1 MSSGPASVAE
11 KLMEPG
17 QEGGQCQSLEAAMLR
32 LKLSWGPGGICHGE
46 IWREKATESLHL
58 HLHGA

>member
-1 MSSGPASVAE
+1 
-11 KLMEPG
+11 MEPG